1 MEVKLYCDLLMT
13 SKQEVTTHYTVLS
26 DEYQDNVFMK
36 TAEGRVTPTI

>member
-13 SKQEVTTHYTVLS
+13 SKQAVAIHYTVSS

-36 TAEGRVTPTI
+36 TAANP